1 MKKRFQNCKAGST
14 LVEVV
19 VAITILGLVCAPI
32 CSSLVLAARVNAR
45 SEQVMAAQLSVS
57 SAVERLM
64 AEGVTAVETKDSK
77 KYVTQPKF
85 DNITVEVADDDDTH
99 STEYYEIKVYDGTVE
114 ADAIVVVKTAVKANP
129 GGDG

>member
-32 CSSLVLAARVNAR
+32 CSSLVLAARVNDR

-64 AEGVTAVETKDSK
+64 AEGVTETSDDG

-85 DNITVEVADDDDTH
+85 DNITVEVTGGDSSDG
-99 STEYYEIKVYDGTVE
+99 YYEIRVYD
-114 ADAIVVVKTAVKANP
+114 ADAIAVVTTAVKANP
-129 GGDG
+129 GGVT

>member
-64 AEGVTAVETKDSK
+64 AEGVTAAGTSTTEDVIIAATKALDGPYYK
-77 KYVTQPKF
+77 
-85 DNITVEVADDDDTH
+85 ITVTSRTITDMQVTTYVRAT
-99 STEYYEIKVYDGTVE
+99 
-114 ADAIVVVKTAVKANP
+114 P
-129 GGDG
+129 GGGT

>member
-64 AEGVTAVETKDSK
+64 AEGVTTVETKDDK
-77 KYVTQPKF
+77 DYVIQPKF
-85 DNITVEVADDDDTH
+85 DNITVEVTGGDSSDG
-99 STEYYEIKVYDGTVE
+99 YYEIRVYD
-114 ADAIVVVKTAVKANP
+114 ADAIAVVTTAVKANP
-129 GGDG
+129 GGVT

>member
-1 MKKRFQNCKAGST
+1 MKKRFQNLKAGST

-45 SEQVMAAQLSVS
+45 SEQVMAAELSVS

-64 AEGVTAVETKDSK
+64 AEGVTEAKDPYMEDESLKVVTDKESDADPYYKVTVSSK
-77 KYVTQPKF
+77 TVDTVQVTTYVRATPA
-85 DNITVEVADDDDTH
+85 EGGG
-99 STEYYEIKVYDGTVE
+99 GT
-114 ADAIVVVKTAVKANP
+114 
-129 GGDG
+129 

>member
-64 AEGVTAVETKDSK
+64 AEGVAETSDDG

-85 DNITVEVADDDDTH
+85 DNITVKVTGGSSGDG
-99 STEYYEIKVYDGTVE
+99 YYEITVYD
-114 ADAIVVVKTAVKANP
+114 ADAIAVVTTAVKANP

>member
-19 VAITILGLVCAPI
+19 VAITILGLVCVPI

-45 SEQVMAAQLSVS
+45 AEQVMAAELSVS

-64 AEGVTAVETKDSK
+64 ADGVTEAKDPYKDPYMENEYLKVVTSKDNATDSYYKVIVTSKTVDTVQVTTYVRATPVE
-77 KYVTQPKF
+77 
-85 DNITVEVADDDDTH
+85 
-99 STEYYEIKVYDGTVE
+99 
-114 ADAIVVVKTAVKANP
+114 
-129 GGDG
+129 GGDGT

>member
-64 AEGVTAVETKDSK
+64 AEGVTTVETKDSK

-85 DNITVEVADDDDTH
+85 DNITVEVTDDTH
-99 STEYYEIKVYDGTVE
+99 STEYYAIKVYDGTVE

-129 GGDG
+129 GGGE

>member
-64 AEGVTAVETKDSK
+64 AEGVKEGETLSAPGVEITATRETGD
-77 KYVTQPKF
+77 P
-85 DNITVEVADDDDTH
+85 
-99 STEYYEIKVYDGTVE
+99 YYEITVTSRTVTDMKVTTYVRATPAE
-114 ADAIVVVKTAVKANP
+114 
-129 GGDG
+129 GGDGS

>member
-114 ADAIVVVKTAVKANP
+114 ADAIVVVKMAVKANP
-129 GGDG
+129 GGGE

>member
-64 AEGVTAVETKDSK
+64 AEGVTTVETKDGE

-85 DNITVEVADDDDTH
+85 DNITVKVTGGSSGDG
-99 STEYYEIKVYDGTVE
+99 YYEITVYD
-114 ADAIVVVKTAVKANP
+114 ADAIAVVTTAVKANP

>member
-64 AEGVTAVETKDSK
+64 AEGVTEGESVSMPG
-77 KYVTQPKF
+77 VS
-85 DNITVEVADDDDTH
+85 ITANKADDGP
-99 STEYYEIKVYDGTVE
+99 YYR
-114 ADAIVVVKTAVKANP
+114 IVVTSDTVSDVQVTTYVRATP
-129 GGDG
+129 GGGG

>member
-64 AEGVTAVETKDSK
+64 AEGVTAERNPYMENESVKIVTDKENDTDPYYKAIIISK
-77 KYVTQPKF
+77 TVDTVQVTTYVRAT
-85 DNITVEVADDDDTH
+85 
-99 STEYYEIKVYDGTVE
+99 
-114 ADAIVVVKTAVKANP
+114 P
-129 GGDG
+129 GGGT

>member
-64 AEGVTAVETKDSK
+64 AEGVAETSDDG

-85 DNITVEVADDDDTH
+85 DNITVEVTGGDSSDG
-99 STEYYEIKVYDGTVE
+99 YYEIRVYD
-114 ADAIVVVKTAVKANP
+114 ADAIAVVTTAVKANP
-129 GGDG
+129 GGVT

>member
-64 AEGVTAVETKDSK
+64 AEGVAGASDS
-77 KYVTQPKF
+77 YF
-85 DNITVEVADDDDTH
+85 EDESIEVATKKESETDTYYKVIVT
-99 STEYYEIKVYDGTVE
+99 SKTVKDVQVTTYVRATPTE
-114 ADAIVVVKTAVKANP
+114 
-129 GGDG
+129 GGDESE

>member
-64 AEGVTAVETKDSK
+64 AEGVTETSDDG

-85 DNITVEVADDDDTH
+85 DNITVEVTGGDSSDG
-99 STEYYEIKVYDGTVE
+99 YYEIRVYD
-114 ADAIVVVKTAVKANP
+114 ADAIAVVTTAVKANP
-129 GGDG
+129 GGVT

>member
-1 MKKRFQNCKAGST
+1 MKNRFQNCKAGST

-64 AEGVTAVETKDSK
+64 AEGVATVETKDDK
-77 KYVTQPKF
+77 DYVTQPKF
-85 DNITVEVADDDDTH
+85 DNITVEVTGGSKGDG
-99 STEYYEIKVYDGTVE
+99 YYEITVYD
-114 ADAIVVVKTAVKANP
+114 ADAIAVVETAVKANP
-129 GGDG
+129 GGVT